1 LKQILELSAED
12 RKTGQRKIKI
22 VMHEIYESESR
33 YNLNGIS
40 WLNPYVEQ
48 RISTAIGA
56 PFVAEFYDSE
66 QDMPLGHGKQ
76 LIVNGELQ
84 FKNSTVV
91 GLIQDAYVE
100 RVDVNGKS
108 ILAAVAEGILYANR
122 YPNFVSWIEQQREKG
137 YAIESSVEIA
147 RIPGNDYVNYRDGYK
162 ELGRIPVD
170 YEYIGHAILGI
181 TPADD
186 SAVLLEINSHKKGDL
201 LMNEQIEKLQ
211 KLAEDRLLEIN
222 ELQAKVKEAEEE
234 VSAKEDELKEKDA
247 QAAEKDKEKEE
258 EMNALVLKV
267 KELEATTT
275 ELNTVKEAVEAE
287 LNAFKEVEAEQK
299 LEELKAEFN
308 TKTAIYSEEEKAT
321 AEAEINAF
329 VEAPS
334 VELMSAAINKLDSTV
349 AQSILAARTTELNA
363 STKTKSKGIDE
374 VILPSGEV
382 TIEDIY

>member
-1 LKQILELSAED
+1 MKQILELSAED

-33 YNLNGIS
+33 YNLNGIT

-162 ELGRIPVD
+162 ELGRVPVD

>member
-1 LKQILELSAED
+1 MKQILELSAED
-12 RKTGQRKIKI
+12 KKTGQRKIKI

-33 YNLNGIS
+33 YNLNGIT

-247 QAAEKDKEKEE
+247 KAAEKDKEKEE

-334 VELMSAAINKLDSTV
+334 VELMSAVINKLDSTV
-349 AQSILAARTTELNA
+349 AQAILAARTTELNA
-363 STKTKSKGIDE
+363 STKTKSKGIEE
-374 VILPSGEV
+374 VILPSSEV
-382 TIEDIY
+382 TIDSIY

>member
-1 LKQILELSAED
+1 MKQILELSAED

-33 YNLNGIS
+33 YNLNGIT

-48 RISTAIGA
+48 RISTAIGT

-84 FKNSTVV
+84 FENSAVV

-222 ELQAKVKEAEEE
+222 ELQAKVKEAKEE

-267 KELEATTT
+267 KELETTT
-275 ELNTVKEAVEAE
+275 AELNTVKEAAEAE

-349 AQSILAARTTELNA
+349 AQAILASRTTELNA
-363 STKTKSKGIDE
+363 STKTKSKGIEE
-374 VILPSGEV
+374 VIVNADEF
-382 TIEDIY
+382 TIEDLY

>member
-1 LKQILELSAED
+1 MKQILELSAED

-33 YNLNGIS
+33 YNLNGIT

-48 RISTAIGA
+48 RISTAIGT

-84 FKNSTVV
+84 FKNSAVV

-321 AEAEINAF
+321 AEAKINAF

>member
-1 LKQILELSAED
+1 MKQILELSAED

>member
-1 LKQILELSAED
+1 MKQILELSAED

-33 YNLNGIS
+33 YNLNGIT

-48 RISTAIGA
+48 RISTAIGT

-84 FKNSTVV
+84 FENSAVV
-91 GLIQDAYVE
+91 GLIKDAYVE

-222 ELQAKVKEAEEE
+222 ELQAKVKEAKEE

-349 AQSILAARTTELNA
+349 AQAILASRTTELNA

>member
-1 LKQILELSAED
+1 MKQILELSAED

-76 LIVNGELQ
+76 SIINGELQ
-84 FKNSTVV
+84 FENSTVV

-267 KELEATTT
+267 KELEVQTT
-275 ELNTVKEAVEAE
+275 ELNSVKDAVEAE
-287 LNAFKEVEAEQK
+287 LNAFKEVEAAQK

-308 TKTAIYSEEEKAT
+308 AKAAIYSEEEKAT

-334 VELMSAAINKLDSTV
+334 VELMSAAITKLDSVV
-349 AQSILAARTTELNA
+349 AQSILATRTAELNA
-363 STKTKSKGIDE
+363 STKTKSKGIE
-374 VILPSGEV
+374 ETILPSGEV
-382 TIEDIY
+382 EIEDIY

>member
-1 LKQILELSAED
+1 MKQILELSAED
-12 RKTGQRKIKI
+12 KKTGQRNIKI
-22 VMHEIYESESR
+22 VLHEIYESEDR
-33 YNLNGIS
+33 YNLNGIT

-48 RISTAIGA
+48 RIATAIGQ
-56 PFVAEFYDSE
+56 PFVAEFFDSE
-66 QDMPLGHGKQ
+66 QDMPLGHGEQK
-76 LIVNGELQ
+76 IIGGELQ

-108 ILAAVAEGILYANR
+108 ILAAVAEGVLYANR
-122 YPNFVSWIEQQREKG
+122 YPSFVSWIEQQREKG
-137 YAIESSVEIA
+137 LPIESSVEIA
-147 RIPGNDYVNYRDGYK
+147 RIPGNTYVNYRDGYK
-162 ELGRIPVD
+162 ETGRIPVD

-186 SAVLLEINSHKKGDL
+186 SAVLLELNSQKKGDL
-201 LMNEQIEKLQ
+201 LMKEQIEALQ
-211 KLAEDRLLEIN
+211 KTADERLLEIN
-222 ELQAKVKEAEEE
+222 ELKAQVEAAKEE

-247 QAAEKDKEKEE
+247 KAAEKDKEKEE

-267 KELEATTT
+267 KELETKTT

-287 LNAFKEVEAEQK
+287 LNTFKEVEAAQK

-308 TKTAIYSEEEKAT
+308 TKTAIYSEEEKVT

-334 VELMSAAINKLDSTV
+334 VELMSAAINKLDSAV
-349 AQSILAARTTELNA
+349 AQSILATRTNELNA
-363 STKTKSKGIDE
+363 STKTKSKGIEE
-374 VILPSGEV
+374 VILPSGEIS
-382 TIEDIY
+382 IEDLY